1 MITSEKEKYSWKT
14 PATLSFFFA
23 LLCLPGLSV
32 PLYGDE
38 AKAYLEFV
46 SATPSQLLLQYAG
59 NNQHSLFSILSN
71 ASMRIFGEHEVAFRL
86 PVFIAAVISVFLIHR
101 LGQCFGNF
109 RAATFA
115 SILMIGSAPHLYW
128 ALYGRGYALT
138 EMLALV
144 NVFGAILLLEG
155 KSPNRGAWI
164 LILSGFAL
172 CITLPSN
179 AYFLPACGLA
189 FLFVLWESKNL
200 GNPVSLPRL
209 GKNILPFII

>member
-1 MITSEKEKYSWKT
+1 MSVKLITSEKEKYSWKT

-23 LLCLPGLSV
+23 LLCLPGLSK
-32 PLYGDE
+32 PLNGDE
-38 AKAYLEFV
+38 ALTYLEHIT
-46 SATPSQLLLQYAG
+46 AAPSQLLFQYVG

-128 ALYGRGYALT
+128 AQHGRGYALT

-144 NVFGAILLLEG
+144 NVFGAILLLEE
-155 KSPNRGAWI
+155 KSSNRGTWI

-179 AYFLPACGLA
+179 AYFLPGLR
-189 FLFVLWESKNL
+189 FSFSFRPMGIEKSWESCFMASA
-200 GNPVSLPRL
+200 G
-209 GKNILPFII
+209 